1 MIRHYSNKI
10 QNEIQKELFNA
21 KSSIRIAVAWFT
33 NELLFQPLLMK
44 SQLGIHVELISNFDE
59 INMSSSNKIAFK
71 QLEDAGGIV
80 HWNKTNKLMHD
91 KFCII
96 DDRIVI
102 TGSYNWTNKAEDND
116 ESISISYDEDET
128 INFYKL
134 RFDALANKYP
144 ANTITKPEHSTVS
157 TKTVTPAPQIEVK
170 VVQPV
175 PQKIEEKP
183 DPNVLVKKECG
194 DGIVFKLYKDGRFVI
209 EGEGTIPNQDDSSYP
224 WSILRPR
231 ITKVIFDRCIVDVP
245 NNAFRHCSNLEEVVL
260 GGGVKNI
267 GGRAFEECES
277 LKSVKWDHVNEI
289 GDHAFQQCTSLCSLS
304 GSSPKKIGFQ
314 AFLGCSS
321 LTRCILAEEVGIKAF
336 QECTSLVYID
346 TSVFPEKGSFSVQ
359 EDLPLPSF
367 FTVKL
372 PRESD
377 QEYIRRIHSNMEV
390 EKWREKEREE
400 LLKHVTY
407 SSGCKI
413 IGEGAFLLCTSL
425 KYVSLS
431 KSVQTI
437 GDFAFEGCSSLA
449 KLYIGAA
456 KEIGH
461 EAFKDCCSLTYI
473 RVGEGIQSL
482 GYDVFGGC
490 VAIKSISFPSYP
502 SFPESE
508 FGNNAD
514 KVKYFHVDSP
524 LEKKAKQ
531 YGLLGLPTKY
541 DCTEVKDLN
550 IPIDKI
556 LRYKANSHVPGD
568 IITIPDEDPFI
579 VSTTRYNDGVFP
591 SPKYFLRVIKNGY
604 NTWLNLGGILLMCD
618 KDGKPLG
625 PVQET
630 MLRCSTLGEMVSIIR
645 GRTIAFGD
653 FKEFQVL
660 MKRRDGESIEVRKY
674 PELQIF

>member
-44 SQLGIHVELISNFDE
+44 SQLGIQVELISNFDE

-277 LKSVKWDHVNEI
+277 LKSVKWDRVNEI

-390 EKWREKEREE
+390 EKWREK
-400 LLKHVTY
+400 K
-407 SSGCKI
+407 G
-413 IGEGAFLLCTSL
+413 
-425 KYVSLS
+425 
-431 KSVQTI
+431 
-437 GDFAFEGCSSLA
+437 
-449 KLYIGAA
+449 
-456 KEIGH
+456 
-461 EAFKDCCSLTYI
+461 
-473 RVGEGIQSL
+473 
-482 GYDVFGGC
+482 
-490 VAIKSISFPSYP
+490 
-502 SFPESE
+502 
-508 FGNNAD
+508 
-514 KVKYFHVDSP
+514 
-524 LEKKAKQ
+524 
-531 YGLLGLPTKY
+531 
-541 DCTEVKDLN
+541 
-550 IPIDKI
+550 
-556 LRYKANSHVPGD
+556 
-568 IITIPDEDPFI
+568 
-579 VSTTRYNDGVFP
+579 
-591 SPKYFLRVIKNGY
+591 KNY
-604 NTWLNLGGILLMCD
+604 
-618 KDGKPLG
+618 
-625 PVQET
+625 
-630 MLRCSTLGEMVSIIR
+630 
-645 GRTIAFGD
+645 
-653 FKEFQVL
+653 
-660 MKRRDGESIEVRKY
+660 
-674 PELQIF
+674 